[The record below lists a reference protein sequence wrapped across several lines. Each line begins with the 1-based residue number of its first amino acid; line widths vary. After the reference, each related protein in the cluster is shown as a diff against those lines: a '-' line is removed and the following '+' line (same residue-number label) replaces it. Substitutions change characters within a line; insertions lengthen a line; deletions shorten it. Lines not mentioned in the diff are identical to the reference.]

1 MKKLTAGILAT
12 LIGLVSAN
20 SADASVASTNYVD
33 EGLATKQNVLAN
45 DVNVVTAGEGD
56 FVTGISAVDGVV
68 TVSYG
73 DQAEVEAATAEKAG
87 VAKLYTTTGENQD
100 GAMTQKATTDE
111 LNLKQVKLTSTGD
124 NANVVKSGTGAFITG
139 VTATDGTVT
148 FTTGDVTF
156 DETLSETSTNGVQ
169 NKVIKAAIDLKQ
181 DKLNSGEGGN
191 ITVQGQEGDNVVTGI
206 SAANGVVTVTTG
218 YFNHTDT
225 KIADEVTADITQD
238 EITADQD
245 SAAVSSYSLI
255 KYVDAMGN
263 ESYKWELIDRVY
275 PTGTQQ

>member
-1 MKKLTAGILAT
+1 MDSVDDAGCP
-12 LIGLVSAN
+12 SW
-20 SADASVASTNYVD
+20 
-33 EGLATKQNVLAN
+33 
-45 DVNVVTAGEGD
+45 
-56 FVTGISAVDGVV
+56 SAV
-68 TVSYG
+68 
-73 DQAEVEAATAEKAG
+73 
-87 VAKLYTTTGENQD
+87 
-100 GAMTQKATTDE
+100 
-111 LNLKQVKLTSTGD
+111 
-124 NANVVKSGTGAFITG
+124 F
-139 VTATDGTVT
+139 
-148 FTTGDVTF
+148 
-156 DETLSETSTNGVQ
+156 
-169 NKVIKAAIDLKQ
+169 
-181 DKLNSGEGGN
+181 
-191 ITVQGQEGDNVVTGI
+191 QGQEGDNVVTGI